1 MTRLSRT
8 SSRLDSENTRKKG
21 SRTTVNNGKS
31 HGRVEKQRTQRD
43 QSKTNGIKVAEESGS
58 HTETPVKVKK
68 TPKIKIIGSKTL
80 APNWADHEPPCEITS
95 RNLIKIKAKNFRI
108 GSTSQSHEN
117 IAHDENHIQEDP
129 AKEMSETESETSDT
143 MCLDDDGS
151 TQDRVQ
157 ELMTQAGNKSPD
169 QVYNIVSKWGKGTE
183 CVIEWGF
190 RQNTTNYKSNGIV
203 VGRTVRKST
212 VKVKISYEPALG
224 HDGPCGFLY
233 LPPSNKIRI
242 CNLQATKL
250 FKIEMPTQNLEE
262 QAEHISCEDG
272 QSDLDPLPPMAQI
285 DPSFAVHVVAIFRAI
300 IRGYAAAELDSE
312 KEAIWHKFLN
322 APRDSLATV
331 RQAIR
336 RNQKVAHVR
345 NDRENLEARNLS
357 AEQRAELEIDRRS
370 IRHALQ
376 TARAGNLGK
385 ATRILDNVYKESALT
400 PEEKVRK
407 LQQLHPEGD
416 AIRIPEADFPRT
428 GVVEKSEVRLATEKL
443 SRGASPGPTGLSE
456 SMMRLLVDD
465 EESCLSLCHMLRDV
479 INGEVPLNVRK
490 RLTRCGIIAL
500 AKPQNGIRPIA
511 MGDTI
516 LKICGSILLQR
527 HENALQNF
535 FSPIQR
541 GILQKNAC
549 ESIVHELLNEYE
561 EGHAILTVDFSNAYN
576 TPQRNAIAEA
586 LLGNPI
592 FKPFMRLFYLEY
604 GIPSELLFFAHN
616 ALFATIE
623 SSSGIRQG
631 SALSSMYFCAL
642 LQGPLRELMHLYPD
656 VKIRAYQDDVTLS
669 SKNVQALEAA
679 FFYLR
684 EIAAEMNLRINFQKC
699 DWFQK
704 NIPNIA
710 QPPPLEKLGVNFC
723 SDAIKVLGAYVGTDQ
738 VVENLLIKKME
749 KHKCLFRRLLLMGP
763 SNLSL
768 AILRRC
774 TIPRHDYHL
783 RVHRPG
789 ATFQLAQ
796 SFENQVNKVLE
807 KWSGAD
813 ANALKLAALPQKLGG
828 LGLISSTLK
837 QKHFF
842 ETASKS
848 IDEHLKPN
856 NAPVDQKGSEK
867 AMKQPQSRGEAARKL
882 LKKKLSAEH
891 DKQITEL
898 QKDSHM
904 GLLLKR
910 TKESNMHLESTSN
923 YVNPYLFRYTLMM
936 RLGIGLHNAP
946 ADVICPGCCG
956 HESPTSIIPHVAGC
970 SRCSGMNCTRKHSHI
985 VRYLADLC
993 SKAGLPCIIEPRIHS
1008 SFFCTKCKCS
1018 ISAEVAEH
1026 HPCKARRIRSGPD
1039 LAIMW
1044 PHMGEVLYD
1053 FTVVHTCCSSYAKQ
1067 TSTALMQHVLDKK
1080 FKKYVTEKGV
1090 ESDSFR
1096 CLAASDCGLLHND
1109 TKTLLKALSQRAKQ
1123 KYEDVR
1129 EAFQLEIEKLAA
1141 YTIVSQLREYIPEAH
1156 WIGGLRQ

>member
-8 SSRLDSENTRKKG
+8 SRLDSENTRKKG

-345 NDRENLEARNLS
+345 NDRENLEASNLS

-416 AIRIPEADFPRT
+416 AIRIF
-428 GVVEKSEVRLATEKL
+428 GVCCV
-443 SRGASPGPTGLSE
+443 
-456 SMMRLLVDD
+456 
-465 EESCLSLCHMLRDV
+465 
-479 INGEVPLNVRK
+479 
-490 RLTRCGIIAL
+490 
-500 AKPQNGIRPIA
+500 
-511 MGDTI
+511 
-516 LKICGSILLQR
+516 
-527 HENALQNF
+527 
-535 FSPIQR
+535 FS
-541 GILQKNAC
+541 LQKKC
-549 ESIVHELLNEYE
+549 
-561 EGHAILTVDFSNAYN
+561 
-576 TPQRNAIAEA
+576 
-586 LLGNPI
+586 
-592 FKPFMRLFYLEY
+592 
-604 GIPSELLFFAHN
+604 FF
-616 ALFATIE
+616 I
-623 SSSGIRQG
+623 
-631 SALSSMYFCAL
+631 
-642 LQGPLRELMHLYPD
+642 
-656 VKIRAYQDDVTLS
+656 
-669 SKNVQALEAA
+669 
-679 FFYLR
+679 
-684 EIAAEMNLRINFQKC
+684 
-699 DWFQK
+699 K
-704 NIPNIA
+704 NIF
-710 QPPPLEKLGVNFC
+710 L
-723 SDAIKVLGAYVGTDQ
+723 
-738 VVENLLIKKME
+738 
-749 KHKCLFRRLLLMGP
+749 
-763 SNLSL
+763 
-768 AILRRC
+768 
-774 TIPRHDYHL
+774 
-783 RVHRPG
+783 
-789 ATFQLAQ
+789 
-796 SFENQVNKVLE
+796 
-807 KWSGAD
+807 
-813 ANALKLAALPQKLGG
+813 
-828 LGLISSTLK
+828 
-837 QKHFF
+837 
-842 ETASKS
+842 
-848 IDEHLKPN
+848 
-856 NAPVDQKGSEK
+856 
-867 AMKQPQSRGEAARKL
+867 
-882 LKKKLSAEH
+882 
-891 DKQITEL
+891 
-898 QKDSHM
+898 
-904 GLLLKR
+904 
-910 TKESNMHLESTSN
+910 
-923 YVNPYLFRYTLMM
+923 
-936 RLGIGLHNAP
+936 
-946 ADVICPGCCG
+946 
-956 HESPTSIIPHVAGC
+956 
-970 SRCSGMNCTRKHSHI
+970 
-985 VRYLADLC
+985 
-993 SKAGLPCIIEPRIHS
+993 
-1008 SFFCTKCKCS
+1008 
-1018 ISAEVAEH
+1018 
-1026 HPCKARRIRSGPD
+1026 
-1039 LAIMW
+1039 
-1044 PHMGEVLYD
+1044 
-1053 FTVVHTCCSSYAKQ
+1053 
-1067 TSTALMQHVLDKK
+1067 
-1080 FKKYVTEKGV
+1080 
-1090 ESDSFR
+1090 
-1096 CLAASDCGLLHND
+1096 
-1109 TKTLLKALSQRAKQ
+1109 
-1123 KYEDVR
+1123 
-1129 EAFQLEIEKLAA
+1129 
-1141 YTIVSQLREYIPEAH
+1141 
-1156 WIGGLRQ
+1156 